1 MKNTITLLKVKS
13 YELMLQQLKED
24 GSADFDVKL
33 EKINKELSK
42 AARSGGLA
50 EDAAA
55 FIEKS
60 NLLKTDIM
68 PTPRKKKTTTKAFDK
83 ANLSSDA
90 WTAEQIQD
98 MYKKA
103 IAEGTLI

>member
-13 YELMLQQLKED
+13 YELMLQQLKEE
-24 GSADFDVKL
+24 GSAEFDTKL
-33 EKINKELSK
+33 EKVNKELSK
-42 AARSGGLA
+42 AARNGCLA

-68 PTPRKKKTTTKAFDK
+68 PTPRKKKTDKHFDK
-83 ANLSSDA
+83 VNLSSDA
-90 WTAEQIQD
+90 YTPEEIKMMRDAVKNGTI
-98 MYKKA
+98 
-103 IAEGTLI
+103 TLI